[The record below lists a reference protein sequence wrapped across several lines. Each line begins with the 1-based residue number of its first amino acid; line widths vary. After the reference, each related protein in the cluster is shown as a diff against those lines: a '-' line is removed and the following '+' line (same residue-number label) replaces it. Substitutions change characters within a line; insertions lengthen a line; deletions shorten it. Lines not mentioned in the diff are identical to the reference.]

1 MLFFIAQQFLPCYTA
16 NSTITHFDAWSL
28 PMRRAFNQLGA
39 WLYRALPGLGQRWA
53 KRFEVQPVEA
63 QIPWTALRG
72 TLAQQRISLI
82 TTGGV
87 HLRSDPAFDMH
98 DPHGDPSFR
107 LIPASAKP
115 NDLMITHD
123 YYDHRDADRDVNIV
137 LPISHFQQLAAQGTI
152 QHLGPC
158 YSFMGHI
165 TDEHI
170 DTLINQTAPTVA
182 RNLRAAGITAAVL
195 TPA

>member
-1 MLFFIAQQFLPCYTA
+1 
-16 NSTITHFDAWSL
+16 
-28 PMRRAFNQLGA
+28 MRRAFNQLGA

-53 KRFEVQPVEA
+53 KRFQVQTVA
-63 QIPWTALRG
+63 AHIPWTAVRG

-107 LIPASAKP
+107 LIPADTKP
-115 NDLMITHD
+115 NDLIITHD

-152 QHLGPC
+152 QQLGPC

-170 DTLINQTAPTVA
+170 DTLINQTAPAVA